1 MSLFGRYATEL
12 DMLLHGSTV
21 EQYRNEKLIGMND
34 DEKSLQIH
42 YNELCKRYINEQV
55 RFYPTSM
62 NFLQSYIIE
71 LGTLFNNV
79 ILNYGLP

>member
-1 MSLFGRYATEL
+1 
-12 DMLLHGSTV
+12 
-21 EQYRNEKLIGMND
+21 MND

-71 LGTLFNNV
+71 SGSLFDGV
-79 ILNYGLP
+79 IVDYEIPSSGILVNCE